1 MAKKKNK
8 IVLTPAQKAVY
19 DRLWPAAAG
28 KAEWLARFR
37 FRRAAGRDRKGFH
50 GLAATALFDVVA
62 KNILPDGTDKE
73 RGRAFQRLEGLVRTA
88 VEFDVLDFVK
98 KETTDKNRDL
108 RMEGAEINAAGTWS
122 RSRSDDRVSLAVL
135 KGDAEGPQIDEEDW
149 GLLEKGNLNV
159 YVAMRMKAAGYS
171 PEEIKNTVHAGN
183 VRDVYRLLDTGY
195 ALVRGY
201 HKKGAP
207 HARYFQPRGR
217 SGAGRPVG
225 RVFEP
230 AIGTGTGRPG
240 GREGRQ
246 NSPSCP
252 GHLRQLPAVTPAPR
266 LPLAELN
273 RRLEPLRRESPPSAE
288 RPFPFDLWELSPK
301 KGH

>member
-1 MAKKKNK
+1 MAKEKDK
-8 IVLTPAQKAVY
+8 IELTPAQKAVY

-50 GLAATALFDVVA
+50 GLAAIALFDVVA

-73 RGRAFQRLEGLVRTA
+73 RRRAFQRLEGLVRTA

-108 RMEGAEINAAGTWS
+108 RVAGAEINAAGTWS
-122 RSRSDDRVSLAVL
+122 WSRSDDRVSLAVT
-135 KGDAEGPQIDEEDW
+135 KGGPEGPQIDEEDW
-149 GLLEKGNLNV
+149 GLFKEDDFNA
-159 YVAMRMKAAGYS
+159 YVAMRMKAAGHS
-171 PEEIKNTVHAGN
+171 PEEIKNTVNAGN
-183 VRDVYRLLDTGY
+183 VRDVYRLLDKGY

-201 HKKGAP
+201 HKRGAS
-207 HARYFQPRGR
+207 HARHFRPRRR
-217 SGAGRPVG
+217 SGACLPIGG
-225 RVFEP
+225 VFEP
-230 AIGTGTGRPG
+230 ADGTGTGRPDR
-240 GREGRQ
+240 REGRQ
-246 NSPSCP
+246 DSPSCNGNP
-252 GHLRQLPAVTPAPR
+252 CHLPAPR
-266 LPLAELN
+266 LSLAELN

-301 KGH
+301 RGH